1 MSLQINYKNSY
12 LKNKIDNLVL
22 FTDESF
28 NILHLK
34 KHILSNEYAFIND
47 LLKASD
53 KKNKIISYDI
63 SSKKKI
69 ILVSINK
76 NFGSSD
82 FEGLGAKF
90 YDQIKNIKQ
99 NIFIINSDTIKNTP
113 KNFTGYFLHGIKLK
127 SYIFEKYK
135 SKKKKKKNNY

>member
-63 SSKKKI
+63 SSKKK
-69 ILVSINK
+69 
-76 NFGSSD
+76 
-82 FEGLGAKF
+82 
-90 YDQIKNIKQ
+90 
-99 NIFIINSDTIKNTP
+99 
-113 KNFTGYFLHGIKLK
+113 
-127 SYIFEKYK
+127 
-135 SKKKKKKNNY
+135 